1 MKVISVRRD
10 RTRKNGVVLTVTGVD
25 ETHTVEL
32 HLTPNAVYRIARL
45 ARSRH
50 GYTLF
55 APVNGLFGRN

>member
-10 RTRKNGVVLTVTGVD
+10 RTRKNGVVLSVD
-25 ETHTVEL
+25 NGTHTVEL